1 MRLHHKVVAVTQQT
15 EANEKKIQWKKERM
29 KEKNKATGK

>member
-15 EANEKKIQWKKERM
+15 EANEKKNTVEER
-29 KEKNKATGK
+29 KDEREK